1 MDKKL
6 TKYMKI
12 GSPQNKQT
20 YPIVQTVTD
29 DNTIKH
35 KHIIILYVITAWPVF
50 ISNEYWNHIFILI
63 NWNTLL
69 RIT

>member
-12 GSPQNKQT
+12 WSPQNKQT
-20 YPIVQTVTD
+20 YPIAQTVA

-35 KHIIILYVITAWPVF
+35 NKTQTYLITGERLLAVNTEITTLYT
-50 ISNEYWNHIFILI
+50 LI
-63 NWNTLL
+63 GI
-69 RIT
+69 RY